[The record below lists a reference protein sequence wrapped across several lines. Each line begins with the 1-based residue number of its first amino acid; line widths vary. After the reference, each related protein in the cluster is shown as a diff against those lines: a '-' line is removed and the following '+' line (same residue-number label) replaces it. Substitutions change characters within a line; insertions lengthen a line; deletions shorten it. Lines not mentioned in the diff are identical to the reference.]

1 MKGPVEG
8 LNRRLEELRRAFD
21 DSFALPALPQEV
33 DQEDMLGIRVGS
45 LQFAV
50 RVNDLA
56 GVHACRK
63 IVALPESV
71 EGLLGVVGLRGRLVA
86 VYDLAELLGAEVLAA
101 ATPRRA
107 LTVAPPPPPP
117 TTTTMPAPPASTAV
131 TGPGAAGAMA
141 EGRPRWMLLCR
152 EDSQVGLA
160 IEALDAYMRVSASVV
175 HAVQGE
181 AAFGE
186 HVREVLFNKGITRG
200 VLSMSSLLAGI
211 ARRASAT
218 PQLKET

>member
-1 MKGPVEG
+1 MKGPMEG

-21 DSFALPALPQEV
+21 DSFALPALPQDV

-45 LQFAV
+45 LHFAV

-71 EGLLGVVGLRGRLVA
+71 DGLLGVVGLRGRLVA
-86 VYDLAELLGAEVLAA
+86 VYDLAELLGAEVLAT
-101 ATPRRA
+101 ATPRRTA
-107 LTVAPPPPPP
+107 TVAPPPTQPPP
-117 TTTTMPAPPASTAV
+117 TTPAPPASTAV
-131 TGPGAAGAMA
+131 TGPGAAGATTEA
-141 EGRPRWMLLCR
+141 RPRWMLLCR

-186 HVREVLFNKGITRG
+186 HVREVLFDKGITRG
-200 VLSMSSLLAGI
+200 VLSMSSLMAGI

>member
-1 MKGPVEG
+1 MKGNMAG
-8 LNRRLEELRRAFD
+8 LDRRLEALRQAFD

-33 DQEDMLGIRVGS
+33 DQEDMLGIRMGS
-45 LQFAV
+45 LHFAV
-50 RVNDLA
+50 RVSELA
-56 GVHACRK
+56 GVHAVRK
-63 IVALPESV
+63 IVALPEAV
-71 EGLLGVVGLRGRLVA
+71 DGLLGVVGLRGRLVA
-86 VYDLAELLGAEVLAA
+86 VYDLSDLLGTEALAA

-107 LTVAPPPPPP
+107 PTIAPPP
-117 TTTTMPAPPASTAV
+117 TAPAPPASTAV
-131 TGPGAAGAMA
+131 TGPAPGSAAGALS
-141 EGRPRWMLLCR
+141 ESQPRWMLLCR

-186 HVREVLFNKGITRG
+186 HVREVLFDKGITRG
-200 VLSMSSLLAGI
+200 VLSMSSLMAGI
-211 ARRASAT
+211 TRRASAT